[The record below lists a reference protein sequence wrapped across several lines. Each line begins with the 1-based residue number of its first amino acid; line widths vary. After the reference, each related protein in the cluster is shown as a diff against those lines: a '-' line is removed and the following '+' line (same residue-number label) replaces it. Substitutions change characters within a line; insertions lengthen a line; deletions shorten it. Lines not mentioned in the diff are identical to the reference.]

1 MGKSIVISPAKAKI
15 QLTNFPKLLRFIIA
29 DTITWRKHNNTNI
42 TNINCVNSSFAFHI
56 IVQHSHLKNIN
67 TSLITYY
74 GIGYLMLCAFNNY
87 FPNTDFINYSGN
99 FNALQIQN
107 LLFILL

>member
-42 TNINCVNSSFAFHI
+42 TNR
-56 IVQHSHLKNIN
+56 LKPIAPLSDNI
-67 TSLITYY
+67 SR
-74 GIGYLMLCAFNNY
+74 
-87 FPNTDFINYSGN
+87 
-99 FNALQIQN
+99 
-107 LLFILL
+107 